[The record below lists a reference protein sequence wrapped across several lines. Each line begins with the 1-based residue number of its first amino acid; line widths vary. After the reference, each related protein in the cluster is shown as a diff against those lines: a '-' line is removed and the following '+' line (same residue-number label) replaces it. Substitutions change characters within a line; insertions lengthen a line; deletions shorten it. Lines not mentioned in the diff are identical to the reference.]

1 MSCPGF
7 TGAGSSKQDRNGFQ
21 HRVLT
26 KRKQV
31 RAFIRLNETIARQRG
46 RLFCW
51 SAVCFGIGVGIYFA
65 LPVEPDVF
73 MLSILTLICAVCLI
87 APFFCNETLSPP
99 IAGAGLILAG
109 VLVASAHARTSAA
122 PVLSF
127 RYYGPVEGRVIAV
140 DRSLSGKIRM
150 TLDQVVLHEV
160 APSRTP
166 EKVRI
171 SLHGD
176 ADPDTE
182 SRFPGYSALGPEPG
196 QHVVLTANLSPP
208 PGPAEPGGFD
218 FRRFAWFQKLGAIGY
233 TRTPVLQIGPPRL
246 NGFQVRINHLRGEIS
261 ELVRARIPGEAGA
274 FAATITTGDRSAMSV
289 ETTDALRASNLS
301 HLLAISGLHMGLL
314 TGFVFTSFRLFLALI
329 PGVALRLPARKMAAV
344 AAMITGAVYLALSG
358 GNVATVRA
366 FIMVSA
372 LFIAVLLG
380 RKALTLNSVAL
391 AALIV
396 LLITPEA
403 LPGPGFQMSFAATTA
418 LVFVFA
424 GLQST
429 EINAWFPRWMR
440 PVFAVLVSS
449 FVAGAATAPIA
460 AAHFNQ
466 VAQYGLLANVLSVPV
481 MGALVVPAGVLA
493 FLLEPLGLGWIGFLV
508 MEVGI
513 NWILRVA
520 LFVSGLE
527 GAVWKVPTPGPFVLP
542 LITLGAIWFVL
553 WNGRMRSAGILLFL
567 VGFFIWSLVERPLIL
582 IAESGRMMGVLM
594 PEGRAVVKARGDG
607 FAARTWLENDG
618 DTATQEEAAARSGF
632 QDFGGFRGYR
642 LAGQNI
648 ILLSGRGVQ
657 DRISDLC
664 QPDNLMI
671 YGGRMDGFPEL
682 TNCRFMSAADLRR
695 RGSLAIYRQD
705 EKGGGLRIIS
715 AEEAAGRR
723 LWTSRPGRAQ
733 RSGLD
738 Q

>member
-1 MSCPGF
+1 MW
-7 TGAGSSKQDRNGFQ
+7 AY
-21 HRVLT
+21 
-26 KRKQV
+26 
-31 RAFIRLNETIARQRG
+31 IRLNEAIARQRG

-51 SAVCFGIGVGIYFA
+51 SAVCLGGGVGLYFA
-65 LPVEPDVF
+65 LPVEPDVTL
-73 MLSILTLICAVCLI
+73 LSFLALICGICLI
-87 APFFCNETLSPP
+87 IPFFSNETLSPLF
-99 IAGAGLILAG
+99 AGAGLILAG
-109 VLVASAHARTSAA
+109 LLVAATHARTSAA
-122 PVLSF
+122 PVLTY

-140 DRSLSGKIRM
+140 DRSLTGKIRM
-150 TLDQVVLHEV
+150 TLDQVLLAEV
-160 APSRTP
+160 APDRTP

-176 ADPDTE
+176 ADPDAE
-182 SRFPGYSALGPEPG
+182 IRYPGYIALRPEPG

-246 NGFQVRINHLRGEIS
+246 NGVQVRVNHLRGQLS
-261 ELVRARIPGEAGA
+261 ERVRTRIPGEAGA
-274 FAATITTGDRSAMSV
+274 FAATITTGDRSSMSI

-314 TGFVFTSFRLFLALI
+314 TGFVFASIRLFLALI
-329 PGVALRLPARKMAAV
+329 PGMALRLPIRKIAAV

-380 RKALTLNSVAL
+380 RRALTLNSVAL

-418 LVFVFA
+418 LVVVFG
-424 GLQST
+424 GLQRT
-429 EINAWFPRWMR
+429 EVNTWLPRWLR

-449 FVAGAATAPIA
+449 FIAGAATAPIA

-466 VAQYGLLANVLSVPV
+466 VAQYGLLANVLSVPL
-481 MGALVVPAGVLA
+481 MGVLVVPAGVLA

-508 MEVGI
+508 MEAGI
-513 NWILRVA
+513 NWILWVA
-520 LFVSGLE
+520 DFVSRLE
-527 GAVWKVPTPGPFVLP
+527 GAVWKVPTPGPLALP
-542 LITLGAIWFVL
+542 LIALGAIWLIL
-553 WNGRMRSAGILLFL
+553 WNGRLRVAGVFLFFS
-567 VGFFIWSLVERPLIL
+567 GFYAWALVERPFIL

-607 FAARTWLENDG
+607 FAVRTWLENDG
-618 DTATQEEAAARSGF
+618 DTASQEEAAARSGF
-632 QDFGGFRGYR
+632 RDYAGFKAYR

-648 ILLSGRGVQ
+648 ILLSGRGVNDQ
-657 DRISDLC
+657 IFDLC
-664 QPDNLMI
+664 QPGNTLI
-671 YGGRMDGFPEL
+671 YGGRTEGFPDLDDCHFL
-682 TNCRFMSAADLRR
+682 TARDLRQS
-695 RGSLAIYRQD
+695 GSLAIYAQTVAGT
-705 EKGGGLRIIS
+705 ELNIVS
-715 AEEAAGRR
+715 AEEVAGRR
-723 LWTSRPGRAQ
+723 LWTSRPTRTRYRQA
-733 RSGLD
+733 D

>member
-1 MSCPGF
+1 MW
-7 TGAGSSKQDRNGFQ
+7 AY
-21 HRVLT
+21 
-26 KRKQV
+26 
-31 RAFIRLNETIARQRG
+31 IRLNEAIARQRG

-51 SAVCFGIGVGIYFA
+51 SAVCLGGGVGLYFA
-65 LPVEPDVF
+65 LPVEPDVTL
-73 MLSILTLICAVCLI
+73 LSVLALICGICLI
-87 APFFCNETLSPP
+87 IPFFSNETLSPLF
-99 IAGAGLILAG
+99 AGAGLILAG
-109 VLVASAHARTSAA
+109 LLVAAIHARTSAA
-122 PVLSF
+122 PVLTY

-140 DRSLSGKIRM
+140 DRSLTGKIRM
-150 TLDQVVLHEV
+150 TLDQVRLAEV
-160 APSRTP
+160 APDRTP
-166 EKVRI
+166 EKIRI

-176 ADPDTE
+176 ADPDAET
-182 SRFPGYSALGPEPG
+182 RYPGYIALRPEPG

-246 NGFQVRINHLRGEIS
+246 NGVQVRVNHLRGQLS
-261 ELVRARIPGEAGA
+261 ERVRTRIPGEAGA
-274 FAATITTGDRSAMSV
+274 FAATITTGDRSSMSV

-314 TGFVFTSFRLFLALI
+314 TGFVFASVRLFLALL
-329 PGVALRLPARKMAAV
+329 PGMALRLPIRKIAAV

-372 LFIAVLLG
+372 LFTAVLLG
-380 RKALTLNSVAL
+380 RRALTLNSVAL

-418 LVFVFA
+418 LVVVFG
-424 GLQST
+424 GLQRT
-429 EINAWFPRWMR
+429 EVNTWLPRWLR

-449 FVAGAATAPIA
+449 FIAGAATAPIA

-481 MGALVVPAGVLA
+481 MGVLVVPAGVLA

-508 MEVGI
+508 MEAGI
-513 NWILRVA
+513 NWILWVA
-520 LFVSGLE
+520 EFVSGLE
-527 GAVWKVPTPGPFVLP
+527 GAVWKVPTPGPLVLP
-542 LITLGAIWFVL
+542 LIALGAIWLIL
-553 WNGRMRSAGILLFL
+553 WNGRLRGAGILLFFS
-567 VGFFIWSLVERPLIL
+567 GFYVWALVERPFIL

-607 FAARTWLENDG
+607 FAVRTWLENDG
-618 DTATQEEAAARSGF
+618 DTASQEEAAARSGF
-632 QDFGGFRGYR
+632 QDYAGFKAYR

-648 ILLSGRGVQ
+648 ILLSGRGVSDQ
-657 DRISDLC
+657 ISDLC
-664 QPDNLMI
+664 QPGNMLI
-671 YGGRMDGFPEL
+671 YGGRTEGFSDL
-682 TNCRFMSAADLRR
+682 TDCHFLTARDLRQS
-695 RGSLAIYRQD
+695 GSLAIYGQTVAGT
-705 EKGGGLRIIS
+705 ELRIIS
-715 AEEAAGRR
+715 AEEVAGRR
-723 LWTSRPGRAQ
+723 LWTSRPIRTRYRQA
-733 RSGLD
+733 D

>member
-21 HRVLT
+21 HRVLI

-31 RAFIRLNETIARQRG
+31 RAYIRLNESIARQRG

-51 SAVCFGIGVGIYFA
+51 SAVCFGTGVGIYFA
-65 LPVEPDVF
+65 LPAEPDVL

-87 APFFCNETLSPP
+87 VPFFCNETWSPP

-109 VLVASAHARTSAA
+109 GLVASVHARTSAA

-176 ADPDTE
+176 ADPDME
-182 SRFPGYSALGPEPG
+182 ARYPGYSALRPEPG

-246 NGFQVRINHLRGEIS
+246 SGFQVRINHLRGEIS
-261 ELVRARIPGEAGA
+261 ELVRTRIPGEAGA
-274 FAATITTGDRSAMSV
+274 FAATITTGDRSSMSV

-424 GLQST
+424 SLQNT
-429 EINAWFPRWMR
+429 EINAWFPRWFR
-440 PVFAVLVSS
+440 PVFAVIVSS
-449 FVAGAATAPIA
+449 FIAGAATAPIA

-493 FLLEPLGLGWIGFLV
+493 FLLEPLELGWIGFLV
-508 MEVGI
+508 MEAGI
-513 NWILRVA
+513 NWILWVA
-520 LFVSGLE
+520 HFVSGLE
-527 GAVWKVPTPGPFVLP
+527 GAVWKVPTPGPLVLP
-542 LITLGAIWFVL
+542 LITLGAILFVL
-553 WNGRMRSAGILLFL
+553 WNGRLRSAGILLFL
-567 VGFFIWSLVERPLIL
+567 SGFFIWSLVERPLIL

-594 PEGRAVVKARGDG
+594 PEGRSVVKARGDG
-607 FAARTWLENDG
+607 FAVRTWLENDG
-618 DTATQEEAAARSGF
+618 DKASQEEAAARSGF

-657 DRISDLC
+657 DRMPDLC
-664 QPDNLMI
+664 QPDNVLI
-671 YGGRMDGFPEL
+671 YGGRTEGLPAT
-682 TNCRFMSAADLRR
+682 TNCRFMSAGDLRR
-695 RGSLAIYRQD
+695 SGSLAIYAQA
-705 EKGGGLRIIS
+705 ENGGDLRIIS

-733 RSGLD
+733 RPELD